1 MSDPAEPTLEEYR
14 YAMSPVRVSARAV
27 SQRHRPAV
35 VNPILN
41 TIMLSVTQRFV
52 EAAPAEHDSGTRPCL
67 STDTPGRNNAYEK
80 HKQQN
85 PSGF

>member
-1 MSDPAEPTLEEYR
+1 
-14 YAMSPVRVSARAV
+14 
-27 SQRHRPAV
+27 
-35 VNPILN
+35 
-41 TIMLSVTQRFV
+41 MLSVTQRFV

-67 STDTPGRNNAYEK
+67 STDPPGRNNAYEK